1 MSIVENPIRLFR
13 IGFFLLYENLVVTI
27 TYLKL
32 VVITFLKKMITMVI
46 VTTLVYDKREYFDN
60 R

>member
-13 IGFFLLYENLVVTI
+13 IGFFLFYESLVVTI
-27 TYLKL
+27 TYLKM
-32 VVITFLKKMITMVI
+32 VVITFLKKIITMVI